1 MGGPCDNSVSKDQVY
16 APYDGKQIGT
26 APVGGKNEVMAAVE
40 AADDAFNDWK
50 KSPVHER
57 QKLLRAIATKV
68 RENEQELVDLLS
80 QEVGKP
86 KKASKGE
93 VHRLA
98 ITFDIAADILTTDGG
113 EALPVD
119 FDPRGDDYRCFVKRF
134 PIGPIFGVVPY
145 NWPFNLAAHKIA
157 PALASGN
164 TIVIRSSKRSPLSTL
179 LLGRFIHEA
188 GCPDGVVNVLNCG
201 HDEAELA
208 MKDDRIKKLSFTGSP
223 SVGWKLKELVPRKKV
238 SLELG
243 GNAYAV
249 VRKDADLDWAIP
261 RIAQG
266 GFLYAGQICIS
277 VQNVRIEKSIYD
289 DARERLVEET
299 KKIKHGDPMDDEVI
313 SGPVIDSDA
322 GDKIMEWLEE
332 AESAGAEI
340 IAGGN
345 RTGSVIEPTL
355 IENVPTDKR
364 AVCEEIF
371 GPVLTVAP
379 FESYDEVLAEIN
391 SSQYGIH
398 TGVFTDSI
406 VSAHKAFDSL
416 DVAGVIVNDF
426 PTLRFDNFPYG
437 GVKNSGF
444 GREGVKYAMQEMT
457 ELKTMVTKVR

>member
-1 MGGPCDNSVSKDQVY
+1 V
-16 APYDGKQIGT
+16 
-26 APVGGKNEVMAAVE
+26 
-40 AADDAFNDWK
+40 
-50 KSPVHER
+50 
-57 QKLLRAIATKV
+57 
-68 RENEQELVDLLS
+68 
-80 QEVGKP
+80 
-86 KKASKGE
+86 
-93 VHRLA
+93 
-98 ITFDIAADILTTDGG
+98 
-113 EALPVD
+113 
-119 FDPRGDDYRCFVKRF
+119 
-134 PIGPIFGVVPY
+134 GPIFGVVPY
-145 NWPFNLAAHKIA
+145 NWPYNLAAHKIA

-164 TIVIRSSKRSPLSTL
+164 TIVIRPSKRSPLSTL
-179 LLGRFIHEA
+179 LLARLIHEA

-223 SVGWKLKELVPRKKV
+223 AVGWKLKELVPRKKV

-249 VRKDADLDWAIP
+249 VREDADLDWAIP

-277 VQNVRIEKSIYD
+277 VQNVRIEKSVYEK
-289 DARERLVEET
+289 ARERLVEET
-299 KKIKHGDPMDDEVI
+299 KKIKYGDPMDDDVI
-313 SGPVIDSDA
+313 CGPVIDLDA
-322 GDKIMEWLEE
+322 GDKIMDWLDE

-345 RTGSVIEPTL
+345 RTGSVVEPTL
-355 IENVPTDKR
+355 IENVPTDKK

-379 FESYDEVLAEIN
+379 FDSYDEVLAEIN
-391 SSQYGIH
+391 SSQFGIH

-406 VSAHKAFDSL
+406 VSAHKAFDEL